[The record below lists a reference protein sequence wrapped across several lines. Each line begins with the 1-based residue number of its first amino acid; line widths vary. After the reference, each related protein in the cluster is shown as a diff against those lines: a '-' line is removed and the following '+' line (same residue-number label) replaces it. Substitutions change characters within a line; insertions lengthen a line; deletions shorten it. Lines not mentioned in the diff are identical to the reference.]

1 MPRAQEFSNADAQQR
16 ALTYFIRFSDILLVN
31 FDNKNHFCSCKNLI
45 HLKEMQIHKNSKMTF
60 LNNHISYLY
69 FLSHFIFVINNLI
82 KLSYNLLYAVE
93 IISSKR
99 TTVVVFRMDV
109 KPHLNFQTT

>member
-1 MPRAQEFSNADAQQR
+1 
-16 ALTYFIRFSDILLVN
+16 
-31 FDNKNHFCSCKNLI
+31 
-45 HLKEMQIHKNSKMTF
+45 MQIHKNSKMTF
-60 LNNHISYLY
+60 LNNHILYLY
-69 FLSHFIFVINNLI
+69 FLSHFIFVINYLI

-109 KPHLNFQTT
+109 KPHLNFQTTTL